1 MLQISL
7 KIFGGEGAGV
17 AVGGSWVEEAGGL
30 ICAGVSWLVGVEE

>member
-17 AVGGSWVEEAGGL
+17 AAGGSWLERAGGL
-30 ICAGVSWLVGVEE
+30 IWAGVSWVVGVEV